1 MQAVRESSA
10 NEGEPERNLQKLEKS
25 TWQMTNGVLTYA
37 SCPRGQRE
45 MNQTETEFAE
55 MWKKFLTNPKRYDRL
70 KKLRDERFRPGAQRT
85 T

>member
-10 NEGEPERNLQKLEKS
+10 NESEPERKLQKLEKS

-37 SCPRGQRE
+37 SCPQGQRE
-45 MNQTETEFAE
+45 KNQTETEFAE
-55 MWKKFLTNPKRYDRL
+55 MWKKFLTNPKRYGRII
-70 KKLRDERFRPGAQRT
+70 KLRDERFRPGAQRT

>member
-10 NEGEPERNLQKLEKS
+10 NESEPERNLQKLEKS
-25 TWQMTNGVLTYA
+25 TWQKTNGVLTYA

-55 MWKKFLTNPKRYDRL
+55 TWKKFLTNPKRYDKL
-70 KKLRDERFRPGAQRT
+70 IELRDERFRPGAQRT